1 MGSGER
7 NKKRPGTAIT
17 PRALPLA
24 RFGLRTKQ
32 LALHD
37 GTTRPTGTAPVPPT
51 GGYRRFLHTRTSPRA
66 DRSGPPGPGSATSR
80 IGIPNKVRLVATS
93 DGPDT
98 MSMINERAWRAG
110 QRQRAAGK
118 DQSIY
123 TYISRFTHRTPSAQ
137 FAYPPGHGSRAS
149 KQPRRP
155 RCETPNKSPKKTRIV
170 PVPAQCVSRLSPVS
184 FYRHSFVDPK
194 GFLNRLFASSP
205 LSHLLRFPL
214 HLRGSRRWRHEAEG
228 RFGGR

>member
-17 PRALPLA
+17 ARASA
-24 RFGLRTKQ
+24 SRALRTKQ

-80 IGIPNKVRLVATS
+80 IGIPNKVRFVATS

-110 QRQRAAGK
+110 QRQRAAGQ
-118 DQSIY
+118 DQRGSL
-123 TYISRFTHRTPSAQ
+123 TEHPLHNSPTLRVTVLAQ
-137 FAYPPGHGSRAS
+137 ASNRAARVV
-149 KQPRRP
+149 K
-155 RCETPNKSPKKTRIV
+155 
-170 PVPAQCVSRLSPVS
+170 RLIRVLRKLESYR
-184 FYRHSFVDPK
+184 YRHSVCPGSPRCLFTGTVSSTQK
-194 GFLNRLFASSP
+194 GS
-205 LSHLLRFPL
+205 
-214 HLRGSRRWRHEAEG
+214 
-228 RFGGR
+228 